1 MYISGVKSRSRDAIL
16 EHFSLILTV
25 NRMSASFLDLGPL
38 IVLQVHFNDK
48 SSLKLCIVIDG
59 VGLLS
64 TAQHAVHTVAVCFH
78 LNS

>member
-1 MYISGVKSRSRDAIL
+1 
-16 EHFSLILTV
+16 
-25 NRMSASFLDLGPL
+25 MSASFLDLGPL